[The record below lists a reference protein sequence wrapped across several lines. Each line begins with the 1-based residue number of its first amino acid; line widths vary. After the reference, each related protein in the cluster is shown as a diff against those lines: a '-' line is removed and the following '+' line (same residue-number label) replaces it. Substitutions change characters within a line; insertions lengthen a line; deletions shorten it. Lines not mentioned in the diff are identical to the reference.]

1 VVKRLKNDLLPRAP
15 DAYSPVLRL
24 LVIPLLV
31 YLAWL
36 IETFLLA
43 GKNGLLQHPEPAGF
57 AIYTLAGC
65 IVTGMVFPIVCIRK
79 AFATGAVN
87 MFQTGFRSLNR
98 TLVTGSVTG
107 AFVMAAILL
116 FNPFGADRMQF
127 ARAFLLLLPGAT
139 AAAMVCWVL
148 AGTHIQ
154 ASVRKGGTVLSI
166 TSGVVVTGV
175 LFALSVLAANP
186 SLRMEGPLS
195 RPLAAGFF
203 IALFFFA
210 IRDIYATVMVTAA
223 AEVFT
228 VGASLDPAVLQG
240 MPAGIYPSSILVVIA
255 LAGIHWWLSRNY
267 ATILVRSD
275 PGPAGGNPRD
285 TSVPEQ
291 RRKDP

>member
-1 VVKRLKNDLLPRAP
+1 VKRLKNGSLPPAP
-15 DAYSPVLRL
+15 DPYSPVLRL

-43 GKNGLLQHPEPAGF
+43 GNTGLLQHPDPAGF

-65 IVTGMVFPIVCIRK
+65 IVTGMVFPILCIRK

-98 TLVTGSVTG
+98 TIVIGPVTG
-107 AFVMAAILL
+107 AFIMAAILL
-116 FNPFGADRMQF
+116 FSPFGADRIAF

-139 AAAMVCWVL
+139 ASVMVCWVL

-154 ASVRKGGTVLSI
+154 ASVRKGGTVVSI
-166 TSGVVVTGV
+166 TSGVVVTGI
-175 LFALSVLAANP
+175 LFAVSVLAANP
-186 SLRMEGPLS
+186 SLRMEGPLF

-210 IRDIYATVMVTAA
+210 VRDVYATVMVAAA

-228 VGASLDPAVLQG
+228 VAGSLDPAVLRE
-240 MPAGIYPSSILVVIA
+240 MPAGIYPLSILVAIA
-255 LAGIHWWLSRNY
+255 LVAVHFWLSRNY

-275 PGPAGGNPRD
+275 PGPAGGDRQD
-285 TSVPEQ
+285 TSAPERLQ
-291 RRKDP
+291 E